1 MVHSTHVSTSPHS
14 SGSVKFFRESP
25 PGSTR
30 VSSVTLTAPLPNT
43 VATKVSEK
51 CKAASVSPVTFKVDE
66 QETQIEQVMTLSV
79 FIFHPTLLV
88 FCHSTSSCREGDR
101 LGINKKKRIVILSS
115 SYNSPFTPSFSLF
128 SLISLSLSPS
138 PASSISFI
146 LKSPSP

>member
-1 MVHSTHVSTSPHS
+1 MVHPTHVSTSPHS
-14 SGSVKFFRESP
+14 SSGAKLYRGST
-25 PGSTR
+25 PGSTGA
-30 VSSVTLTAPLPNT
+30 SSVTLIAPLPNT

-51 CKAASVSPVTFKVDE
+51 CKAASVSPVVLKVDE

-128 SLISLSLSPS
+128 SLISLSPSPS
-138 PASSISFI
+138 LASSISFI